1 MPGGCWLDIVVA
13 QSGLQRKRLL
23 QWIIAWTGLS
33 AAWFIGDGDDPA
45 VDLAVSALGTAAKDR
60 RVVARGGIVR

>member
-45 VDLAVSALGTAAKDR
+45 VDLAVSAWPR
-60 RVVARGGIVR
+60 RPWIGELLLAPA